1 MYGKA
6 LVTGI
11 SFLGVPLG
19 ILEGAHIL
27 GTLKKRLWRRAS
39 LSIGALLRK
48 LEGAHLPGTLR
59 DG

>member
-11 SFLGVPLG
+11 SFLGVLLG
-19 ILEGAHIL
+19 NLEVAHIL
-27 GTLKKRLWRRAS
+27 GTL
-39 LSIGALLRK
+39 
-48 LEGAHLPGTLR
+48 R